1 MPSFAQILTAD
12 ENNTRS
18 GFSNERMP
26 TLSAKTMAASFEID
40 PKVASI
46 FGDSESEDSFNGFGE
61 ISRDRGDIS
70 DIDLDDLEA
79 EEDEAGS
86 EDAEVPEDHAD
97 DMEDEE
103 EAQWTAHLI
112 DVQVPDF
119 LATSGVNVN
128 LNDPNEL
135 DVFLHFIGDDLWD
148 LIVNESNR
156 YAQQK
161 LGLSWSKHDHG
172 DSNDAKLPVVLV

>member
-1 MPSFAQILTAD
+1 M
-12 ENNTRS
+12 
-18 GFSNERMP
+18 
-26 TLSAKTMAASFEID
+26 
-40 PKVASI
+40 SI

-61 ISRDRGDIS
+61 ISTDRGDIS

-79 EEDEAGS
+79 KEDGAGS
-86 EDAEVPEDHAD
+86 EDEVPEDRAD

-103 EAQWTAHLI
+103 EARWTAHVI

-128 LNDPNEL
+128 LNDPNEF

-148 LIVNESNR
+148 LIVNESN
-156 YAQQK
+156 
-161 LGLSWSKHDHG
+161 
-172 DSNDAKLPVVLV
+172 

>member
-1 MPSFAQILTAD
+1 
-12 ENNTRS
+12 
-18 GFSNERMP
+18 
-26 TLSAKTMAASFEID
+26 MAASFEID

-46 FGDSESEDSFNGFGE
+46 FGDSESEDSFNGFWE

-161 LGLSWSKHDHG
+161 LGLYWSKHDHG
-172 DSNDAKLPVVLV
+172 DSNDAKLPVVLVWQYLHRKPRN